1 MTPIMWNIDN
11 MSARMPG
18 WLITVFKLNP
28 IFYIVNGYRDSMMNK
43 VWFWERF
50 DLTFY
55 FWAVTAVFFVVGAF
69 IFKRLKIHFAD
80 TL

>member
-1 MTPIMWNIDN
+1 M
-11 MSARMPG
+11 
-18 WLITVFKLNP
+18 
-28 IFYIVNGYRDSMMNK
+28 FYIVNGYRDAMINK

-55 FWAVTAVFFVVGAF
+55 FWVVTGAFFVLGAYV
-69 IFKRLKIHFAD
+69 FKRLKVHFAD

>member
-1 MTPIMWNIDN
+1 MPRFLLSTQTNPYLNIAVEQYLLAQPSD
-11 MSARMPG
+11 G
-18 WLITVFKLNP
+18 
-28 IFYIVNGYRDSMMNK
+28 
-43 VWFWERF
+43 

-55 FWAVTAVFFVVGAF
+55 LWAVTAVFFVVGAF

>member
-1 MTPIMWNIDN
+1 
-11 MSARMPG
+11 
-18 WLITVFKLNP
+18 
-28 IFYIVNGYRDSMMNK
+28 MMNK